1 MRKYYQFLTTISSTS
16 NKYKLNE
23 FIKKMQ
29 TQIIHK
35 NGSLTHLNDR
45 IYTSTSS

>member
-23 FIKKMQ
+23 FIKETQ
-29 TQIIHK
+29 TRIISK
-35 NGSLTHLNDR
+35 IGSLTHLNDR
-45 IYTSTSS
+45 IYTRTSP